1 VNSAFVADATL
12 SFLRL
17 GELDLRLMG
26 KNIFNETWY
35 HTSNRPPDR
44 YVQPGRRFFAEAR
57 LAF

>member
-1 VNSAFVADATL
+1 VGSAFVADATL
-12 SFLRL
+12 SLLRV
-17 GELDLRLMG
+17 GGLDLRFMA

-57 LAF
+57 VPF